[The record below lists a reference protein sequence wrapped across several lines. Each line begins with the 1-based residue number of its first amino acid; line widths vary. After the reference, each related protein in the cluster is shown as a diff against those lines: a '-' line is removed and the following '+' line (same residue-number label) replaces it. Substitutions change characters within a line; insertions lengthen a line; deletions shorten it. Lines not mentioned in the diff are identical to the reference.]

1 MKFDYSKTINEQL
14 DIFNYYKNRYANYEL
29 SILKLQQEN
38 QELNKKI
45 DILINNVAE
54 YEDEYNKYKKIIYKA
69 IYFVEDHIFQ
79 FDGDEDFEFL
89 LKILKGKR

>member
-54 YEDEYNKYKKIIYKA
+54 YEDEYNKYKKIIDKA

-79 FDGDEDFEFL
+79 FGGDEDFEFL

>member
-54 YEDEYNKYKKIIYKA
+54 YEDEYNKYKKIIDKA

-89 LKILKGKR
+89 LKILKG